1 MNLKTKVQNSLVPI
15 SSEEQR
21 RKRNRYS
28 SLFLISIVGVLTV
41 AAATES
47 ASAVPLETTST
58 TRAVIVISKG
68 SLVDPDLFKPVTID
82 PAFTVATSATTTGP
96 PTTVTTVTTMTT
108 VRTTVATTP
117 RSTTVPATTVKAN
130 TKPMAQSGSLIVT
143 KNKPTKMVLVGVDP
157 DAQTLSFAIVGQ
169 PAHGR
174 IVGTAPNFMYQPAKN
189 FTGIDAVTFVV
200 SDGQMQSDA
209 GVMTITVTGS
219 TKSAKPA
226 KPGKTT
232 KTKKCTNGKKVCK

>member
-1 MNLKTKVQNSLVPI
+1 
-15 SSEEQR
+15 
-21 RKRNRYS
+21 
-28 SLFLISIVGVLTV
+28 
-41 AAATES
+41 
-47 ASAVPLETTST
+47 
-58 TRAVIVISKG
+58 
-68 SLVDPDLFKPVTID
+68 
-82 PAFTVATSATTTGP
+82 
-96 PTTVTTVTTMTT
+96 
-108 VRTTVATTP
+108 
-117 RSTTVPATTVKAN
+117 
-130 TKPMAQSGSLIVT
+130 MAQSGSLIVT
-143 KNKPTKMVLVGVDP
+143 KNKPTKMVLVGFDP